1 MTIVLNIL
9 LFCFILGL
17 LVTVHEFGHFIFAKK
32 AGIYVYEF
40 SIGMGPKLFG
50 FKRKNDETAYSI
62 RLLPI
67 GGYVHIAGEDVEEDS
82 EVPEDKRLNNK
93 TFTQRFLVMIAGAMN
108 NFILAI
114 ILLLVSGFIFGTPST
129 KPIINELVK
138 GYPAYGVLE
147 KGDQILEINGKKT
160 STWDDVLLDL
170 QLIKS
175 NEDVKI
181 KVKDN
186 QGDVKTFTLKPKE
199 IEVDGQKYYKLGIA
213 NTQENERGF
222 ISTLKYTAI
231 KFYSSIKTM
240 FRVLGNLFV
249 GNIGLNSMSGPVGI
263 YNVVGEQAQ
272 YGISKIIDLII
283 LLSINVGF
291 INLIPF
297 PAFDGGKVLFLI
309 IEKIRRKPVSPRVE
323 NTIHNIGFVLL
334 MGLMLIIT
342 VNDIFRIF

>member
-1 MTIVLNIL
+1 MTVVLNIL

-50 FKRKNDETAYSI
+50 FNRKNDETKYSI

-67 GGYVHIAGEDVEEDS
+67 GGYVHIAGEDVEEDNDI
-82 EVPEDKRLNNK
+82 PADKKLNNK
-93 TFTQRFLVMIAGAMN
+93 TFWQRFWVMVAGAMN

-114 ILLLVSGFIFGTPST
+114 VLLLISGFIFGVPQT
-129 KPIINELVK
+129 KPIINKLVE
-138 GYPAYGVLE
+138 GYPAYDALE
-147 KGDQILEINGKKT
+147 MGDQILEINGKKT
-160 STWDDVLLDL
+160 TTWDDVLLDL
-170 QLIKS
+170 QLIKN
-175 NEDVKI
+175 NEDVKV

-186 QGDVKTFTLKPKE
+186 QGDVKTVTLTPKE
-199 IEVDGQKYYKLGIA
+199 VEIDGKKYYKLGIA
-213 NTQENERGF
+213 NVSKYEKGF
-222 ISTLKYTAI
+222 LPTLKYTCI

-240 FRVLGNLFV
+240 FRVLGNLFT
-249 GNIGLNSMSGPVGI
+249 GKLGLNSMSGPVGI

-272 YGISKIIDLII
+272 YGINNIINLII

-297 PAFDGGKVLFLI
+297 PAFDGGKILFLV
-309 IEKIRRKPVSPRVE
+309 IEKIRRKPVSPKVE

-334 MGLMLIIT
+334 MILMVVIT
-342 VNDIFRIF
+342 ANDIFKIF